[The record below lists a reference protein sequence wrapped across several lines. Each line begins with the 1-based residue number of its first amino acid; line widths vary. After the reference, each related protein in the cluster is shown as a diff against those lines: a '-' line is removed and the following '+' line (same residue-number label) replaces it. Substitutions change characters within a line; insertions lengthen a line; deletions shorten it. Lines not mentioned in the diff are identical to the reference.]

1 MSIIASSKTD
11 RLLLTGHNG
20 AGKTTLFNMLTGM
33 TSPSA
38 GTAYIYGLDIKSVFV
53 LINCLSFHGKLNM
66 KFRLKVALEEE
77 FDVHSSCV
85 VIIQIHWNE

>member
-1 MSIIASSKTD
+1 MSMIGLSKTD

-53 LINCLSFHGKLNM
+53 LINWSFGRKLNM
-66 KFRLKVALEEE
+66 KFQLS
-77 FDVHSSCV
+77 FS
-85 VIIQIHWNE
+85 

>member
-1 MSIIASSKTD
+1 
-11 RLLLTGHNG
+11 LTGHNG

-53 LINCLSFHGKLNM
+53 LINCLSFHRKLNM
-66 KFRLKVALEEE
+66 KFRLKVALVEE
-77 FDVHSSCV
+77 F
-85 VIIQIHWNE
+85 